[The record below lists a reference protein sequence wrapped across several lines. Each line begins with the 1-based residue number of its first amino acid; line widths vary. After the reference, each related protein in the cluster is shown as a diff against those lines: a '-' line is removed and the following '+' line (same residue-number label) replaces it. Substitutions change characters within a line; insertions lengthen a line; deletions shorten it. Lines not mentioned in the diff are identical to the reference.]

1 MNLLKRTMAILALA
15 VLSAPVSLAQA
26 DYRNDVS
33 LSLGIASV
41 SDIYNLFT
49 KAMTSLVDGLTEVDV
64 DFASAGS
71 ISAEYFHRMNDVISL
86 GGIVSYN
93 NLSVI
98 EDGQVSRKVNYYS
111 LLPAVKF
118 QWYQREKFGT
128 YSKVAVGATLKTD
141 STVDPSLRM
150 SFHIS
155 LLGLEVG
162 KRVRAFTEFG
172 IGEQGLLVL
181 GLRYRF

>member
-15 VLSAPVSLAQA
+15 VLSAPVSLAQT

-141 STVDPSLRM
+141 STLDPSLRM
-150 SFHIS
+150 SFHVS

-162 KRVRAFTEFG
+162 KRLRAFTEFG

>member
-98 EDGQVSRKVNYYS
+98 EDGQVSRKVNY
-111 LLPAVKF
+111 
-118 QWYQREKFGT
+118 
-128 YSKVAVGATLKTD
+128 
-141 STVDPSLRM
+141 
-150 SFHIS
+150 
-155 LLGLEVG
+155 
-162 KRVRAFTEFG
+162 
-172 IGEQGLLVL
+172 
-181 GLRYRF
+181 